1 MEYAIAFTFTVTDTA
16 PLNVALTFNGGNT
29 ISLAQSQLIQIQA
42 VQGAITPLNLAVV
55 SSSAITLQAVQ
66 PGGSTFQAA
75 KSVVTIKTGGAN
87 LTGTYQFVGNE
98 FVTLQYQFIGYSNS
112 GTINAGSFSIPF
124 PTS

>member
-16 PLNVALTFNGGNT
+16 PLSVTLTFSGGNT
-29 ISLAQSQLIQIQA
+29 ISLGQNQTIQIQA
-42 VQGAITPLNLAVV
+42 IQGAITPLNLAIV

-66 PGGSTFQAA
+66 PNGSSFQAA
-75 KSVVTIKTGGAN
+75 KSVVTIKPAEAN
-87 LTGTYQFVGNE
+87 LTGIYQFHGNE

-112 GTINAGSFSIPF
+112 GTISAGSFSIPF